1 MKNIFLLLIIC
12 ITLTNKTFSQ
22 GNYNW
27 ITPNKTYLKLF
38 VNTDGIQRI
47 NKSDFTNAGINTT
60 NIDPR
65 TVKVLYKGSQIPI
78 YFQGEENGI
87 FDDNDFIDFYGK
99 RNAGGLTPY
108 LDANTNSTVYTKD
121 EYYNLYSDTSVYWV
135 DWGGSNGLRMQ
146 RSDYNSPLN
155 YTDLWFYNKLHFEKD
170 TYYYLGETTNPNSDF
185 RYFSTE
191 KVIGESWYWKS
202 LTTEE
207 TLEENFQ
214 INDLYS
220 VAQLCSLK
228 LFVYPRSFTNTVL
241 NEHQLIIKINNNTVD
256 TLKRDNLKRFDT
268 TIVFSSSLLANNA
281 QNTISIKY
289 LPLNNTAFTP
299 LVDVDFFEL
308 SYPRDFTI
316 RNNFISI
323 NLTGSDTTSKKINL
337 PGHNS
342 SNQTNIYDIK
352 NNLRIE
358 AYSSNAG
365 VLTFTG
371 KSNSSFEIT
380 NSVITRKPFKI
391 VSRQVKDLV
400 SGNNGADYILVYHK
414 LFESQSEQL
423 RNHRAEFNGYRS
435 FKAEIEDIYDVFNY
449 GMESPVAVRNF
460 TKNAYDNW
468 QLPKLK
474 YICLLGRASLDPK
487 KSIASSAYYQ
497 NLVPTYGNPP
507 SDGYFANFNIGT
519 FTYFHQIS
527 VGRLPVYNVSEAQNV
542 VNKIISYDLQSPEKW
557 WKRFIFITGG
567 PDRNQQITFQNK
579 SNSLINQYIAPPPIS
594 GAVSKIYRNDST
606 GYITYNYKDSI
617 KREFDRGAM
626 IVNFIGHA
634 AAQDWEIGLE
644 DPNSLNNGGKLP
656 LVLSFTC
663 FTGRNAE
670 PNLRSFGENFMI
682 LPNKCAVGFVGTT
695 GWSFSGAGDSFNEFI
710 LKNFSRDS
718 VRSIGDMVSFASK
731 TMSRDSNSF
740 SIRNTINCYNLIGDP
755 ATDLLLPKK
764 PEFDLTQND
773 YFLSNPFPALGEIIK
788 LTVLPKNLGTAI
800 DSLRIRFNLKKSG
813 VIVDRK
819 DTLIRNFYYLD
830 TLNHFFQIDSVGNYD
845 MTVVLDP
852 EHSYDQK
859 FYNNDSV
866 TFPLTLRNLSFVQLK
881 PLNNALLK
889 TTEFKFTGLN
899 PNVDQSTNSIKI
911 ILQTDTT
918 ANFSSPVLQTFVN
931 SNISGVQSVFNVNI
945 PVQELN
951 TVYFLRTNAVI
962 NNDSSGWSDISKVIY
977 NPGVSSDIKNA
988 SDSAYTIYKLK
999 PGQFSESDLL
1009 NVSYSPEGFVLNKFT
1024 GNLFIRS
1031 YGSSGDQ
1038 ASLFT
1043 INSINY
1049 YSDGGSNTGLNIAKV
1064 KKLTG
1069 KASEIRNF
1077 RMSSPSSSDSV
1088 LTFLNTFN
1096 NTDYLMAY
1104 NASYVANADS
1114 LRPNAISKFAE
1125 FGSRYIDLI
1134 LLGWFDS
1141 WAFYG
1146 YLGADTTQ
1154 TCESY
1159 HLLSAGGWVPVT
1171 CQINPVFQQTTGSI
1185 SQTFGAAYKWKSF
1198 SWEQFL
1204 NPNSSIT
1211 FDVYGINR
1219 DNTGT
1224 LLYQNI
1230 TNNEL
1235 VNIDTVNASSYP
1247 NILLNANLAIDTIS
1261 GLNSP
1266 VFKSMNFKYYPPSE
1280 LVPDN
1285 NSFSGTDTAV
1295 QEGDSVSFRVNY
1307 YNVGYKDVQKYISK
1321 WYVKNQGTERI
1332 LKADTIY
1339 NVLKIDSMR
1348 SAEVKFST
1356 AGLRESKSP
1365 VDTID
1370 LYFETTLADNENE
1383 LFAFN
1388 NIAITQFAVA
1398 GDSINPDM
1406 DITYDG
1412 KKISNGDY
1420 VQAKPEIKLQFFDNS
1435 SMVISDTSNIK
1446 VYKFNSQTQLYNYI
1460 PYYINGVKNPVIDIS
1475 FPDNSFLQAT
1485 VFYRPVLT
1493 KGEHKFRFV
1502 SSDISGNL
1510 ADSVLNTV
1518 VVDDKMTILD
1528 MANYPNP
1535 MKTETNFMFTL
1546 SGELNPSSCKLKI
1559 YTVTG
1564 RLIKE
1569 INAPAA
1575 VGYNNIFWDGK
1586 DTDGDYLAN
1595 GTYLYKFV
1603 IQGDSQT
1610 ETSIQKLAILR

>member
-1 MKNIFLLLIIC
+1 MKNICLLLFIC
-12 ITLTNKTFSQ
+12 ISIANNSFSQ

-27 ITPNKTYLKLF
+27 ITPNKTYLKLY

-47 NKSDFTNAGINTT
+47 NRSDFANAGINTG

-65 TVKVLYKGSQIPI
+65 TVKVLYRGSQIPV
-78 YFQGEENGI
+78 YFQGEENGV
-87 FDDNDFIDFYGK
+87 FDDTDFMDFYGR
-99 RNAGGLTPY
+99 RNSGGLTSY
-108 LDANTNSTVYTKD
+108 LDANSNTTVYTKD
-121 EYYNLYSDTSVYWV
+121 EYYDLYSDTSVYWV

-155 YTDLWFYNKLHFEKD
+155 FSDPAFYNKLHFEKD

-191 KVIGESWYWKS
+191 LVTGESWYWKT

-214 INDLYS
+214 INDLAAVS
-220 VAQLCSLK
+220 QQCSLK
-228 LFVYPRSFTNTVL
+228 IFVYPRSFTNTVL

-256 TLKRDNLKRFDT
+256 TLKRDNLRRFDT
-268 TIVFSSSLLANNA
+268 TIVFSSSLLLNGS

-289 LPLNNTAFTP
+289 LPLNNTTFTP

-308 SYPRDFTI
+308 TYPRDFTI
-316 RNNFISI
+316 RNNFISV
-323 NLTGSDTTSKKINL
+323 NLTGSDSTSKKFSL

-342 SNQTNIYDIK
+342 VNQTNIYDIR
-352 NNLRIE
+352 NNIRIE
-358 AYSSNAG
+358 AYSSSG
-365 VLTFTG
+365 GILTFSG
-371 KSNSSFEIT
+371 KSNSAFEVT

-400 SGNNGADYILVYHK
+400 SNPGGADFIVVYQK
-414 LFESQSEQL
+414 LFESQAEQL
-423 RNHRAEFNGYRS
+423 RNHRQGFNGYRS
-435 FKAEIEDIYDVFNY
+435 VKAEIEDVYDIFNY

-460 TKNAYDNW
+460 IKHAYENW
-468 QLPKLK
+468 PLPRLK
-474 YICLLGRASLDPK
+474 YLCLLGRASLDPK
-487 KSIASSAYYQ
+487 KNSSSSAYYQ
-497 NLVPTYGNPP
+497 NFIPTYGNPP

-527 VGRLPVYNVSEAQNV
+527 VGRLPVYNVSEAQNAI
-542 VNKIISYDLQSPEKW
+542 NKIISYDLQSPERW
-557 WKRFIFITGG
+557 WKRSIFITGG
-567 PDRNQQITFQNK
+567 PTRSQQISFQTK
-579 SNSLINQYIAPPPIS
+579 SNNLINQYIAPPPVS

-670 PNLRSFGENFMI
+670 SNFRSFGENFML

-695 GWSFSGAGDSFNEFI
+695 GWSFSGAGDSFNEYI

-731 TMSRDSNSF
+731 SMSRDSNSF
-740 SIRNTINCYNLIGDP
+740 TIRNTINCYNLIGDP
-755 ATDLLLPKK
+755 ATNLLIPNK
-764 PEFDLTQND
+764 PEFDLKQND
-773 YFLSNPFPALGEIIK
+773 YTLSNPFPALGENIK
-788 LTVLPKNLGTAI
+788 MTVLPKNLGTAI
-800 DSLRIRFNLKKSG
+800 DSVRIRFNLKKSG
-813 VIVDRK
+813 LVIK
-819 DTLIRNFYYLD
+819 STDTLVRNFYYLD
-830 TLNHFFQIDSVGNYD
+830 TVNHFFRIDSVGNYN
-845 MTVVLDP
+845 MTVVMDP
-852 EHSYDQK
+852 NHSYVQK
-859 FYNNDSV
+859 FYDNDSV

-889 TTEFKFTGLN
+889 SAEFRFTGLN
-899 PNVDQSTNSIKI
+899 PNVNLKTNNVKI
-911 ILQTDTT
+911 ILQSDTSSKF
-918 ANFSSPVLQTFVN
+918 NSPVLQTFVN
-931 SNISGVQSVFNVNI
+931 SNISGVQSGFNISI
-945 PVQELN
+945 PVQIIN

-977 NPGVSSDIKNA
+977 NPGITSDFNRM
-988 SDSAYTIYKLK
+988 SDSAYTVYKLK
-999 PGQFSESDLL
+999 PGQYSESDLS
-1009 NVSYSPEGFVLNKFT
+1009 NVSYSPEGFVLSKFN
-1024 GNLFIRS
+1024 GNLYIRS

-1069 KASEIRNF
+1069 QASEIKNF
-1077 RMSSPSSSDSV
+1077 RMTSPSSSDSV
-1088 LTFLNTFN
+1088 LAFLNTFN
-1096 NTDYLMAY
+1096 NTDYIMAY
-1104 NASYVANADS
+1104 NASYVAGADS
-1114 LRPNAISKFAE
+1114 LRQNAISKFAE
-1125 FGSRYIDLI
+1125 FGSRYIDSI
-1134 LLGWFDS
+1134 QLGWFDS

-1146 YLGADTTQ
+1146 FLGADTTQ

-1159 HLLSAGGWVPVT
+1159 HLLSAGGWEPVI
-1171 CQINPVFQQTTGSI
+1171 CQINPEFQQTSGYI
-1185 SQTFGAAYKWKSF
+1185 SQLFGPAFRWKNF

-1204 NPNSSIT
+1204 NPNSKIT

-1224 LLYQNI
+1224 LLYQDLSG
-1230 TNNEL
+1230 NEL
-1235 VNIDTVNASSYP
+1235 VNTDTINTFLYPNLKLNAKLSIDT
-1247 NILLNANLAIDTIS
+1247 LT

-1266 VFKSMNFKYYPPSE
+1266 VFKSLNFKYYPPAE

-1285 NSFSGTDTAV
+1285 NSFTGTDTAV
-1295 QEGDSVSFRVNY
+1295 QEGDSVSFAVNY
-1307 YNVGYKDVQKYISK
+1307 YNVGYKDIQKHISK
-1321 WYVKNQGTERI
+1321 WYVKNQGIEKI
-1332 LKADTIY
+1332 LKADTI
-1339 NVLKIDSMR
+1339 NSVLQTDSMR
-1348 SAEVKFST
+1348 SSKVTFST
-1356 AGLRESKSP
+1356 AGLRESKAAI
-1365 VDTID
+1365 DTID
-1370 LYFETTLADNENE
+1370 LYFETIPADNENE
-1383 LFAFN
+1383 IFTFN
-1388 NIAITQFAVA
+1388 NIAITQFVVA
-1398 GDSINPDM
+1398 GDSINPNM

-1412 KKISNGDY
+1412 KKINNGDY
-1420 VQAKPEIKLQFFDNS
+1420 VQSNPEIKLQFFDNS
-1435 SMVISDTSNIK
+1435 SMVISDTSNVK
-1446 VYKFNSQTQLYNYI
+1446 VYKFNFQTQLYNYI
-1460 PYYINGVKNPVIDIS
+1460 PYYINNVKNPEIEIL

-1485 VFYRPVLT
+1485 VIYKPLLT
-1493 KGEHKFRFV
+1493 KGEHRFRFV
-1502 SSDISGNL
+1502 SSDVSGNL

-1518 VVDDKMTILD
+1518 FVNDKMTIFD

-1535 MKTETNFMFTL
+1535 MKTETNFMFRL

-1564 RLIKE
+1564 RLIRE
-1569 INAPAA
+1569 INTPAS
-1575 VGYNNIFWDGK
+1575 VGYNNIYWDGK
-1586 DTDGDYLAN
+1586 DNDGDYLAN
-1595 GTYLYKFV
+1595 GTYLYKFI

-1610 ETSIQKLAILR
+1610 ETSVQKLAILR